1 MCGRVVGEWEGRCV
15 GGSVSAGVVTR
26 VRVVVRCCMGWIR
39 GIKATIRSGSDDG
52 RSRVTGRWPRCLRS
66 VRIRVQEPRPEL
78 GALVGFEPSAVHV
91 TLAVDAGR
99 KREAR
104 ALRMPLRGGTRGGGS
119 GTRRVGNSAPSRCA
133 SPERSAR
140 FERKRLPAKR
150 PQRVVTR
157 RRVRLAH
164 HPQVS
169 MYRTHAARL
178 HVSLA
183 IRRTSSRPCR
193 PQSQ

>member
-1 MCGRVVGEWEGRCV
+1 MRGWECERGCGDAGA
-15 GGSVSAGVVTR
+15 GGCPVLHGLDP
-26 VRVVVRCCMGWIR
+26 

-104 ALRMPLRGGTRGGGS
+104 ALRMPLRGGTPGRELGGS
-119 GTRRVGNSAPSRCA
+119 GTRLRRDAPVQSGPPGSSASGFWRNG
-133 SPERSAR
+133 RNG
-140 FERKRLPAKR
+140 
-150 PQRVVTR
+150 
-157 RRVRLAH
+157 
-164 HPQVS
+164 
-169 MYRTHAARL
+169 
-178 HVSLA
+178 
-183 IRRTSSRPCR
+183 SS
-193 PQSQ
+193 QDDVFA